1 MGSIRQNKI
10 ESVIQIELSTFFQRH
25 SSDICLG
32 SMVTV
37 TIVRVT
43 QDLSLA
49 RCYLSFFL
57 GPKKQDV
64 LENIVA
70 NYGKIRLEIGKRL
83 KNMHKIPELTFFIDD
98 SQDYAEKI
106 EQLLKK

>member
-10 ESVIQIELSTFFQRH
+10 ESVIQTELSTFFQRH
-25 SSDICLG
+25 ASDVCLG

-37 TIVRVT
+37 TVVRVT

-57 GPKKQDV
+57 GPEKQKV
-64 LENIVA
+64 LENIKA
-70 NYGKIRLEIGKRL
+70 NYGKIRGEIGKRL

-98 SQDYAEKI
+98 SQEYAQKI
-106 EQLLKK
+106 EELLKK